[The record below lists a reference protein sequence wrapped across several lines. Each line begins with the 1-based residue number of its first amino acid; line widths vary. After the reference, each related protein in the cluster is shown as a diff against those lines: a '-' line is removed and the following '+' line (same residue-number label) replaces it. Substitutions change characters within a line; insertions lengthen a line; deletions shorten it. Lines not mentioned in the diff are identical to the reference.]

1 MRTGGV
7 DEEDAFEKTG
17 RAGEPEWE
25 KGEMKYRV
33 EAGIHKEKFREII
46 ERNMAWLGS
55 SLG

>member
-1 MRTGGV
+1 MRQGHCG
-7 DEEDAFEKTG
+7 AS
-17 RAGEPEWE
+17 REPEWE

-33 EAGIHKEKFREII
+33 EAGIHKEKLREII